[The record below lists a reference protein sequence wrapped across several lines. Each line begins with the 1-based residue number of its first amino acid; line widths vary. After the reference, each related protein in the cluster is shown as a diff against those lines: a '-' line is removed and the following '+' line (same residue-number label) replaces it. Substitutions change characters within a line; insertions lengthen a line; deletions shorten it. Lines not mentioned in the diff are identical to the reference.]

1 MREVVVLSGKG
12 GTGKTSLVAGLA
24 ELIRAERELPIRVGF
39 VDVDVDAANLE
50 LVFSPRLIRE
60 ELFFGG
66 GAAVIDQAL
75 CLGCGRCQEVCRFG
89 AVGNEQGGFLVEPL
103 LCEGCG
109 ACVHQCPEGAIKLKQ
124 QQAGKWMRSSLGDEA
139 LFHADLLP
147 GRENSGKLVARVR
160 EQARS
165 YAQDLGLDLLLVDG
179 PPGTGCPVHSA
190 VTGAD
195 LVLIV
200 TEPTAAGLQD
210 LERVLGTAAHFE
222 VPSQVCLNKVDLYPE
237 AAEQIEA
244 VCRSRGAAV
253 IGRVPFD
260 RRVPEAMVQGTN
272 LIAYAPDSETA
283 RAIAEIWDN
292 IKGLFELEGP
302 LEGPEQVEPGS
313 ADGVTP
319 S

>member
-12 GTGKTSLVAGLA
+12 GTGKTSVVAGLA
-24 ELIRAERELPIRVGF
+24 ELIRAERELPIRAGF
-39 VDVDVDAANLE
+39 ADVDVDAANLE

-60 ELFFGG
+60 EPFFGG
-66 GAAVIDQAL
+66 GVAVIESDL
-75 CLGCGRCQEVCRFG
+75 CLGCGRCQEVCRYD
-89 AVGNEQGGFLVEPL
+89 AVVNDQGFFHVEPL

-109 ACVHQCPEGAIKLKQ
+109 ACVHQCPERAVKLEQ
-124 QQAGKWMRSSLGDEA
+124 QLAGKWMRSSLGEEA

-147 GRENSGKLVARVR
+147 GRENSGKLVAQVR
-160 EQARS
+160 EQART
-165 YAQDLGLDLLLVDG
+165 YAQDLALDLLLVDG

-195 LVLIV
+195 LALIV

-253 IGRVPFD
+253 IGRIPFD
-260 RRVPEAMVQGTN
+260 RRVPEAMVQRTN
-272 LIAYAPDSETA
+272 LIAYAPDSGAA
-283 RAIAEIWDN
+283 RAIAEIWEN
-292 IKGLFELEGP
+292 IKGLFEMEEPG
-302 LEGPEQVEPGS
+302 QVEPG
-313 ADGVTP
+313 AVDGV
-319 S
+319 SSS